1 MRKLLVALLMTT
13 ALVLQQGCASYK
25 QNIMFKTGEGFSS
38 EPLQKEIGKA
48 ESNYVIKKND
58 LLTLEL
64 YANNGEKLVDP
75 SPELSQQSQA
85 SSQKAELSNYLIN
98 DMGLAKFPMVGEV
111 KLEGLTIRQAE
122 MMLQKEYELFFKLPY
137 VKLKFNN
144 KRVIVL
150 GAPGGQVLPLENENV
165 SLVEVIAM
173 AKGIDNFAKAH
184 NIRVLRAEKIYL
196 IDLSTLEGYKLG
208 NMKIEPGDVV
218 YIEPV
223 RRPVSEGFKD
233 YGPIFTLLASV
244 TTLIAV
250 LTR

>member
-1 MRKLLVALLMTT
+1 MRKFFVVPLIAVAFII
-13 ALVLQQGCASYK
+13 QQGCASYK
-25 QNIMFKTGEGFSS
+25 QNIMFKTGEGFTS

-48 ESNYVIKKND
+48 ESNYTIKKND
-58 LLTLEL
+58 LLLLEL

-75 SPELSQQSQA
+75 NPEISQQSQNT
-85 SSQKAELSNYLIN
+85 SQNAKLPDYLIN
-98 DMGLAKFPMVGEV
+98 EQGLAKFPMVGEV

-122 MMLQKEYELFFKLPY
+122 MILQKEYEQYFKLPY
-137 VKLKFNN
+137 VKLKYNN

-150 GAPGGQVLPLENENV
+150 GASGGQVIPLENENV

-173 AKGIDNFAKAH
+173 ARGIDNLGKAH
-184 NIRVLRAEKIYL
+184 NIRVLRAEKIYQV
-196 IDLSTLEGYKLG
+196 DFSTIAGYKAG
-208 NMKIEPGDVV
+208 NMNIEPGDIV

-233 YGPIFTLLASV
+233 YGQIFTVLASV
-244 TTLIAV
+244 ATLIAV